1 MHPAMNLPKT
11 RPLVVGHRGSPRRAL
26 ENTLDSFDAAEAEG
40 ADGIELDVR
49 LTADGE
55 AVVHHDADL
64 VRGDRRVPL
73 ASLALLELLEAPVR
87 KGELTGR
94 VPTLRD
100 VFLRY
105 GSQLSYLVELK
116 AGPAPRPFLLE
127 FRVAA
132 LLTQLHLTRSAL
144 VLSFSPESLRRM
156 RELEPSIATCL
167 LFDGTAYRPEGQLWP
182 DLPAG
187 CRAIAPHVSLLSD
200 RLFSDARTA
209 GLPVHVWTVNDPGEA
224 ARCASL
230 GAASI
235 ISDVPGEMIAA
246 LAGLAAF
253 GAPGSRVAP
262 DASTGTAAPPV
273 APGTEEGR

>member
-1 MHPAMNLPKT
+1 MHSAMNPPS

-49 LTADGE
+49 LTSDGE

-64 VRGDRRVPL
+64 VRGDRRVPV
-73 ASLALLELLEAPVR
+73 ASLALLELLETPVR
-87 KGELTGR
+87 RGDLTGK

-105 GSQLSYLVELK
+105 GSQLFYLVELK
-116 AGPAPRPFLLE
+116 TGPAPRPFLLE

-132 LLTQLHLTRSAL
+132 LLTQLHLTRCAL
-144 VLSFSPESLRRM
+144 VLSFSAESLRRM
-156 RELEPSIATCL
+156 RDLEPSIATCL

-187 CRAIAPHVSLLSD
+187 CRAIAPHISLLSE
-200 RLFSDARTA
+200 RLFSDARAA

-224 ARCASL
+224 ARCAAL

-235 ISDVPGEMIAA
+235 ISDVPGEMVVALTTSAPLEASATSHPSDGMPAA
-246 LAGLAAF
+246 
-253 GAPGSRVAP
+253 V
-262 DASTGTAAPPV
+262 PPV
-273 APGTEEGR
+273 VSPQAEDR